1 VSGKH
6 HLSPAEREEKAHLC
20 YELSLKGMSTREIGA
35 HPDVQLSHPT
45 VANLIG
51 EEGERRRSA
60 REDARMRSVAMK
72 MKTVERMWAELDSSP
87 SAHAVAQL
95 GHALRG
101 LLADVDLITGVRAPT
116 KTANVH
122 HHIVENIRDA
132 FYQTYFRA
140 LADDEFTMFELL
152 YYKTP
157 GDHHAIPQDVDV
169 VKLAFEY
176 YQRNGSLEGL
186 DAESLCVPREGAD
199 VPDFPPKELEG
210 GW

>member
-1 VSGKH
+1 MGKH
-6 HLSPAEREEKAHLC
+6 LTPAEREERAYEC
-20 YELSLKGMSTREIGA
+20 YELSSKGLSAREIGRRTG
-35 HPDVQLSHPT
+35 LSHPT
-45 VANLIG
+45 VSNLIG
-51 EEGERRRSA
+51 EEVERRRSA
-60 REDARMRSVAMK
+60 REDHRMKSVAMK

-87 SAHAVAQL
+87 SSHAVAQL

-122 HHIVENIRDA
+122 HHVVENIRDA

-186 DAESLCVPREGAD
+186 DAESLCVPREAD
-199 VPDFPPKELEG
+199 VPDFPSKELGG